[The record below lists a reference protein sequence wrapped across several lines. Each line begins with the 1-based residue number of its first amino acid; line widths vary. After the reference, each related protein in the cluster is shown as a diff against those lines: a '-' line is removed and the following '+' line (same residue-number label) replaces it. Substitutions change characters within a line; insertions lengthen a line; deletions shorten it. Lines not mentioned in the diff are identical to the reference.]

1 MTVTVFLGLLSV
13 SVGTP
18 LHSYSYYHHVS
29 PYYNIHTHYQRSHP
43 IPNVYKI
50 HYPTITTITKTRTTT
65 KTTRSSSFS
74 RLANHAHVSPYYP
87 PRPHYQYSHPIV
99 YRSKIHYPT
108 KTITTTTTSTK
119 TSSSTTYTNTTSI
132 SSFSNLASSLW
143 SLASEQTDQMTIF
156 MSCLTAGVEDIVR
169 DIGSVAQRMMRFGE
183 LSGPAEI
190 ARETAGLLRLL
201 APLAQN
207 TTWSMKTP
215 FNCEIPAGFQSLQN
229 LTEAVSEMSTKSGAL
244 LTFITVFLA
253 DLQPISARLLGFC
266 TEDTNQFN
274 RESITALGDMMG
286 LLADL
291 YDGLGDTETGEMIRY
306 GQVYTDKVT
315 VGLLY

>member
-1 MTVTVFLGLLSV
+1 MTVTVFLFLGFLSV

-50 HYPTITTITKTRTTT
+50 HYPTITTNTNTR
-65 KTTRSSSFS
+65 TTRSSSFS
-74 RLANHAHVSPYYP
+74 KLANHVY
-87 PRPHYQYSHPIV
+87 PIV

-108 KTITTTTTSTK
+108 KTITTTTTSTRTSSTTTRMTR

-169 DIGSVAQRMMRFGE
+169 DITSVAQRMMRFGE

-215 FNCEIPAGFQSLQN
+215 FNCEIPAGFQSLQS
-229 LTEAVSEMSTKSGAL
+229 LTEAVSEMSAKSGAL
-244 LTFITVFLA
+244 LASITDFLA
-253 DLQPISARLLGFC
+253 DLRPISARLLGFC

-291 YDGLGDTETGEMIRY
+291 YEGLGDNKTGEMIKY
-306 GQVYTDKVT
+306 GQAYTDKVM